1 VSRHRLILPGLA
13 VLAYALAFA
22 QRPGKL
28 IADTKVHLYVDPS
41 RFLSHLASAWSPTA
55 DLGHVWAGQYGG
67 YLFPMAP
74 WFALGDALGIPM
86 WIVHRL
92 WLGTLLFL
100 AAWGVVRLME
110 VMWERDRGLA
120 HVAAA
125 VLYVVNPYVTVYADR
140 TSVALLAYAALP
152 WLLLCVNRGLR
163 DPHAWRWPAAFALVL
178 TATGGGVNVAV
189 TGWLLVGPLLLVLY
203 DLRWGG
209 VSARALLPY
218 GLRLAGALVV
228 ASAWWVVPVIVHAH
242 YGTNFLPFTE
252 QPGTI
257 WGTTSVS
264 ESLRLMGFWTS
275 YIGVGFG
282 GRLDP
287 FAGHGHVLLFSKTV
301 VVAGL
306 LVPALVLGGFIWT
319 RRARYG
325 PFFMA
330 MTLLGVVIMAAGWP
344 EGTPLRRG
352 LTFTYNHAQA
362 LQFLRTTYKAGPLV
376 ALGLAVLGG
385 GALSAA
391 MARIPELRRRAA
403 LAVASAVLVGVAAW
417 PLVTGNAVER
427 QLEFKLPV
435 GWKQLARDLDKRP
448 DDSRALVEPGE
459 LFAFQRWGGTIDN
472 VLPALTDHPVA
483 TRYIVPFSD
492 LRSADLQWGVDDL
505 IGQERALPG
514 QLRPLLDLMAVGDLV
529 VSSDNDRRRGGGQAP
544 LEAMSQLAPVLDL
557 PGKDYGPRRRVQPA
571 AGRIAPAQ
579 ELPELH
585 RVALGTQGI
594 VRVLP
599 RGPATIVDG
608 AAQGVEALASY
619 GDLPDD
625 RPTGYAA
632 DLSRGELRK
641 AAVDG
646 ATIAISDSNR
656 RQAFVAARLR
666 QNRGAVLP
674 AGQDVSADG
683 TFLDPFDKG
692 SDGQTVA
699 VQRGLQRISSPFSPQ
714 TTQFPEHRP
723 FAAVDGRP
731 STAWLGDRFLA
742 PQRRHL
748 DLTFSAPRAVPYI
761 DLLPYSDSRGIT
773 RNVIVNGRLLP
784 VHPGWNRLA
793 LGIPSTDKLKI
804 ELFGTKRPKT
814 GSAGGGGIRELR
826 VPGLKVDELLRP
838 PVLAER
844 ALRGADLGKTRL
856 EYLFDRFTADLPGQV
871 GRFSGPAQAGLV
883 RDARDPEPQLARTI
897 EPPAAR
903 QWALD
908 GWVHADVTTP
918 DSDLDRIA
926 GTTGPGAADSSARF
940 ENRPGYRASSAFDGD
955 PSTAWVGQWIPG
967 KAAFVSW
974 RTQQDVAVKRL
985 QVVPAPFVARV
996 PKEVRLN
1003 GRLATVGSDGTVT
1016 FASPVRGRSFRLDV
1030 VRAAFPGG
1038 TPGRVRQRRAVAI
1051 GELRGA
1057 GLRLDVPRSGTLRA
1071 RCGSAAVS
1079 ANGGT
1084 VPMRV
1089 SGELSAFDEGHAL
1102 PATGCQGIGLPDTR
1116 FDVRGLPRPF
1126 VVDHV
1131 RLLSAAPSG
1140 FVLPGSGGRV
1150 VRQGDGGDGRRDNVR
1165 ISVDGPSWL
1174 VLGESYNKGWRAR
1187 CNGND
1192 LGAPVP
1198 IEGYA
1203 NGWLVNRG
1211 CSRVDFRFA
1220 PNNTLRLAYVLSIFG
1235 IPFLLVAVVRRRRPG
1250 YTNLQPLPDPDPVRP
1265 LDLLTATGVGLVIA
1279 LAIAFVFALR
1289 AGAVAFP
1296 IVVLLLWRGARVRRL
1311 IEAATIL
1318 LLAGVPI
1325 AYLLAKWDNRGG
1337 YNTYYAV
1344 DHRYGHWIAVASV
1357 CLLAI
1362 ALVRTLSRARGP
1374 GGSAAASG
1382 P

>member
-13 VLAYALAFA
+13 VLAYGLAFA

-55 DLGHVWAGQYGG
+55 DLGHVWAGQYSG

-92 WLGTLLFL
+92 WLGTLLFV

-110 VMWERDRGLA
+110 VVWERDRGVA

-125 VLYVVNPYVTVYADR
+125 VLFVVNPYVTVYANR

-163 DPHAWRWPAAFALVL
+163 DPHGWRWPAAFALVL
-178 TATGGGVNVAV
+178 TATSGGVNVAV
-189 TGWLLVGPLLLVLY
+189 TGWVLVGPLLLVLY
-203 DLRWGG
+203 ELRWGG
-209 VSARALLPY
+209 IAVRSLVPY

-287 FAGHGHVLLFSKTV
+287 FAGHGHVLVFSKLV

-306 LVPALVLGGFIWT
+306 LVPALALGGFLWT

-325 PFFMA
+325 PFFML
-330 MTLLGVVIMAAGWP
+330 MTLVGVVIMAAGWP

-391 MARIPELRRRAA
+391 WVRIPELRRRVA
-403 LAVASAVLVGVAAW
+403 LAGAAAVLVAIAAW
-417 PLVTGNAVER
+417 PLVSGNAVER

-435 GWKQLARDLDKRP
+435 AWKQLASDLDHRP
-448 DDSRALVEPGE
+448 DSSRALMEPGQ

-472 VLPALTDHPVA
+472 ALPALTDHPVA

-492 LRSADLQWGVDDL
+492 LRSADVQWGVDDL

-514 QLRPLLDLMAVGDLV
+514 QLRPLLDLMAVGDLI
-529 VSSDNDRRRGGGQAP
+529 VSSDNDRRRGGGQGA
-544 LEAMSQLAPVLDL
+544 LEATATLAPVLDT
-557 PGKDYGPRRRVQPA
+557 PGTDYGTPRRVQPA
-571 AGRIAPAQ
+571 AGRIAEPRQ
-579 ELPELH
+579 LPELR
-585 RVALGTQGI
+585 RVERGTEGI

-608 AAQGVEALASY
+608 AAAGIAGLASY
-619 GDLPDD
+619 GALPDD
-625 RPTGYAA
+625 RPIRYAA
-632 DLSRGELRK
+632 DLSRGELR
-641 AAVDG
+641 AAAQGG

-656 RQAFVAARLR
+656 RQAYVAARLL

-674 AGQDVSADG
+674 AGQDISQDG
-683 TFLDPFDKG
+683 TFLDPFDRG
-692 SDGQTVA
+692 SGAQTVA
-699 VQRGLQRISSPFSPQ
+699 VQRGLARISSPFSPQ
-714 TTQFPEHRP
+714 TSQFPEHRP
-723 FAAVDGRP
+723 FAAVDGDVD
-731 STAWLGDRFLA
+731 TEWLGDRFLA

-748 DLTFSAPRAVPYI
+748 DLTFSAPRAVPYV
-761 DLLPYSDSRGIT
+761 DVLPYSDARGIT
-773 RNVIVNGRLLP
+773 RNLIVNGRLMK

-793 LGIPSTDKLKI
+793 LGISNTTKLTL

-838 PVLAER
+838 PVVAEQ
-844 ALRGADLGKTRL
+844 ALRGLDLGRTPL
-856 EYLFDRFTADLPGQV
+856 DYLFDRFTADRPGQR
-871 GRFSGPAQAGLV
+871 GRLAGPAQAGLA
-883 RDARDPEPQLARTI
+883 RDARDPERQLARTI

-903 QWALD
+903 RWTAEAWVRASATAPDDALD
-908 GWVHADVTTP
+908 R
-918 DSDLDRIA
+918 LA
-926 GTTGPGAADSSARF
+926 GTTGPGSATSSARF
-940 ENRPGYRASSAFDGD
+940 DNRPGYRASSAFDGD

-967 KAAFVSW
+967 QQALLAW
-974 RTQQDVAVKRL
+974 TTQRPVAVRTL
-985 QVVPAPFVARV
+985 RFVAAPFVARA
-996 PKEVRLN
+996 PTEVKLN
-1003 GRLATVGSDGTVT
+1003 GVQAKVSGDGAVR
-1016 FASPVRGRSFRLDV
+1016 FPSAVRGSRFRLEIVD
-1030 VRAAFPGG
+1030 AAFPGG
-1038 TPGRVRQRRAVAI
+1038 TPARVRQRRAVVI
-1051 GELRGA
+1051 GELLGA
-1057 GLRLDVPRSGTLRA
+1057 GLHLHVPRAGGLRA
-1071 RCGSAAVS
+1071 PCGTAAVS
-1079 ANGGT
+1079 ANGAT
-1084 VPMRV
+1084 VPLRV
-1089 SGELSAFDEGHAL
+1089 TGDVAALDAGQALLARGCASVEL
-1102 PATGCQGIGLPDTR
+1102 PASR
-1116 FDVRGLPRPF
+1116 FDVRGLDATM
-1126 VVDHV
+1126 VVDHL
-1131 RLLSAAPSG
+1131 RLASAPPSG
-1140 FVLPGSGGRV
+1140 IVLPGQGGRV
-1150 VRQGDGGDGRRDNVR
+1150 LRQGKGGDGSRDGVR
-1165 ISVDGPSWL
+1165 VSVDGPSWL
-1174 VLGESYNKGWRAR
+1174 VLGESYDAGWRAR
-1187 CNGND
+1187 CNGHD
-1192 LGAPVP
+1192 LGAPEP
-1198 IEGYA
+1198 IQGYA
-1203 NGWLVNRG
+1203 NGWLVDRG
-1211 CSRVDFRFA
+1211 CTRVDFAFA

-1235 IPFLLVAVVRRRRPG
+1235 IPFLIVAVARRRRPG

-1265 LDLLTATGVGLVIA
+1265 LDLVTATGVGLAIA

-1296 IVVLLLWRGARVRRL
+1296 IVVALLWRGARVRRL
-1311 IEAATIL
+1311 IEAATVVL
-1318 LLAGVPI
+1318 VLGVPV
-1325 AYLLAKWDNRGG
+1325 AYLLSKWDNRGG

-1344 DHRYGHWIAVASV
+1344 DHRYGHWVAVAAV
-1357 CLLAI
+1357 CLLFI
-1362 ALVRTLSRARGP
+1362 ALVRTLMRARAP
-1374 GGSAAASG
+1374 A
-1382 P
+1382 

>member
-1 VSRHRLILPGLA
+1 MQRAGQVAHPAERCARGCAERSGLERDRRGAQLDPARRGDEQHDAPGGERRQRAARERQIDARGERHRCRRGSRAQLSAAVVVAGDPGAEDEPERREGALGVPVGERLVEPARRRRGRVFVDDAGEQPPEQPVAGDDERAERKPRFDRASRTARAERRGDRDERAQVQHRALEVVARRPFERRPGRAQRDPARVAGQRSERGEPLARARQRRVGEQDGRRGQRPRHDQRDQPGVVEVAARGERERAGSGEDGGAQHALDGSHRRASVPSRRAVSRHRLILPGLA

-41 RFLSHLASAWSPTA
+41 RFLSHLASAWSSTA

-74 WFALGDALGIPM
+74 WFALGDALGIPT

-110 VMWERDRGLA
+110 VTWERDRGLA
-120 HVAAA
+120 HTAAA
-125 VLYVVNPYVTVYADR
+125 VLFVVNPYVTVYADR

-189 TGWLLVGPLLLVLY
+189 TGWLLVGPLMLVLY

-209 VSARALLPY
+209 VALRALVPY
-218 GLRLAGALVV
+218 GLRLAAAVIV
-228 ASAWWVVPVIVHAH
+228 ASAWWVVPVIVHAR

-257 WGTTSVS
+257 WGTTSIS

-287 FAGHGHVLLFSKTV
+287 FAGQGHVLLFSKTV

-325 PFFMA
+325 PFFLA
-330 MTLLGVVIMAAGWP
+330 MTLVGVVIMAAGWP

-352 LTFTYNHAQA
+352 LTFTYNHTQA

-391 MARIPELRRRAA
+391 VARIPELRRRTALVAA
-403 LAVASAVLVGVAAW
+403 TAVLVAVAAW

-435 GWKQLARDLDKRP
+435 AWKQLARDLDKRP
-448 DDSRALVEPGE
+448 DSSRALVEPGQ

-529 VSSDNDRRRGGGQAP
+529 VSSDDDRRRGGGQAP
-544 LEAMSQLAPVLDL
+544 LEAMAQLAPVLDL
-557 PGKDYGPRRRVQPA
+557 PGKDYGSRRRVQPA

-579 ELPELH
+579 EVPELH
-585 RVALGTQGI
+585 RVELGTQGI

-625 RPTGYAA
+625 RPTRYAA
-632 DLSRGELRK
+632 DLSRAELRK

-674 AGQDVSADG
+674 ADQDVSADG
-683 TFLDPFDKG
+683 TYLDPFDRG
-692 SDGQTVA
+692 SDAQTVA
-699 VQRGLQRISSPFSPQ
+699 VQRGLERISSPFSPQ

-773 RNVIVNGRLLP
+773 RNVIVNGRLFG
-784 VHPGWNRLA
+784 VHPGWNRLPVRIA
-793 LGIPSTDKLKI
+793 STDKLKV
-804 ELFGTKRPKT
+804 ELFGTRRPKT

-826 VPGLKVDELLRP
+826 LPGLKVDELLRP
-838 PVLAER
+838 PMLAEQ

-856 EYLFDRFTADLPGQV
+856 EYLFDRFTADLPGKV

-897 EPPAAR
+897 QPPAPR
-903 QWALD
+903 EWTLD
-908 GWVHADVTTP
+908 GWVHVDVTTP
-918 DSDLDRIA
+918 DSLLDRVT
-926 GTTGPGAADSSARF
+926 GTTGPGTADSSARF
-940 ENRPGYRASSAFDGD
+940 ENRPGYRSSSAFDGD

-967 KAAFVSW
+967 KPTFLSW
-974 RTQQDVAVKRL
+974 TTQRPVAVRRL
-985 QVVPAPFVARV
+985 RLVPAPFVARV
-996 PKEVRLN
+996 PKEVSLN
-1003 GRLATVGSDGTVT
+1003 GRSATVAADGTVT
-1016 FASPVRGRSFRLDV
+1016 FA
-1030 VRAAFPGG
+1030 
-1038 TPGRVRQRRAVAI
+1038 
-1051 GELRGA
+1051 
-1057 GLRLDVPRSGTLRA
+1057 
-1071 RCGSAAVS
+1071 
-1079 ANGGT
+1079 
-1084 VPMRV
+1084 
-1089 SGELSAFDEGHAL
+1089 
-1102 PATGCQGIGLPDTR
+1102 
-1116 FDVRGLPRPF
+1116 
-1126 VVDHV
+1126 
-1131 RLLSAAPSG
+1131 
-1140 FVLPGSGGRV
+1140 
-1150 VRQGDGGDGRRDNVR
+1150 
-1165 ISVDGPSWL
+1165 
-1174 VLGESYNKGWRAR
+1174 
-1187 CNGND
+1187 
-1192 LGAPVP
+1192 
-1198 IEGYA
+1198 
-1203 NGWLVNRG
+1203 
-1211 CSRVDFRFA
+1211 
-1220 PNNTLRLAYVLSIFG
+1220 
-1235 IPFLLVAVVRRRRPG
+1235 
-1250 YTNLQPLPDPDPVRP
+1250 
-1265 LDLLTATGVGLVIA
+1265 
-1279 LAIAFVFALR
+1279 
-1289 AGAVAFP
+1289 
-1296 IVVLLLWRGARVRRL
+1296 
-1311 IEAATIL
+1311 
-1318 LLAGVPI
+1318 
-1325 AYLLAKWDNRGG
+1325 
-1337 YNTYYAV
+1337 
-1344 DHRYGHWIAVASV
+1344 
-1357 CLLAI
+1357 
-1362 ALVRTLSRARGP
+1362 
-1374 GGSAAASG
+1374 
-1382 P
+1382 